1 MEVCRFTIQGRLDG
15 LNEYTRANRAN
26 AYKGNSLKKKNER
39 VVCIGIVEACMQ
51 GKLHKIDK
59 YPIELKITW
68 YEPNSRRDIDNITF
82 ATKFIQDALVKK
94 EILQNDSQ
102 KYISKIS
109 HEVTVDKN
117 NPRVEVEIWI
127 QDT

>member
-1 MEVCRFTIQGRLDG
+1 MEVYRFTIQGRLDG

-26 AYKGNSLKKKNER
+26 AHKGNSLKKKNER
-39 VVCIGIVEACMQ
+39 VVCIGIIQACAR
-51 GKLHKIDK
+51 GDLRKVDK
-59 YPIELKITW
+59 YPIELKIMW

-94 EILQNDSQ
+94 GILQNDSQ
-102 KYISKIS
+102 KYISKVS